1 MFVDALSRALKA
13 FESCP
18 IASQPGFGIGGHLSW
33 YSTEF
38 ITDTHSQSSY

>member
-1 MFVDALSRALKA
+1 MFFDALSRALKA

-33 YSTEF
+33 YSTAPLTSF
-38 ITDTHSQSSY
+38 